1 MKLDKTVSS
10 ILVIL
15 LIAAVIAT
23 VYIIVNP
30 SPGEKFTELYILGAG
45 DKAGN
50 YPTNLSVNE
59 IGNLTVGVVNH
70 EQGTTT
76 YNLVETLNNVTLSNQ
91 NITLANN
98 ETKQINFSFQ
108 PTQVGNNQ
116 TLEFKLYKLPNNIT
130 VYRSVFLYVNVT

>member
-10 ILVIL
+10 ILIIL
-15 LIAAVIAT
+15 LVAAVIAT

-59 IGNLTVGVVNH
+59 NGNLTLGVVNH
-70 EQGTTT
+70 EQNTTT
-76 YNLVETLNNVTLSNQ
+76 YNLIETLNGVTLSNQ
-91 NITLANN
+91 NITLNNN

-116 TLEFKLYKLPNNIT
+116 TLEFKLYKLPNTDT
-130 VYRSVFLYVNVT
+130 VYRSVFLYVNVN

>member
-15 LIAAVIAT
+15 LVAAVIAT

-59 IGNLTVGVVNH
+59 IGNITVGLVNH
-70 EQGTTT
+70 EQSTTT
-76 YNLVETLNNVTLSNQ
+76 YNLVETLNGVTLSNQ
-91 NITLANN
+91 NITLSNN

-108 PTQVGNNQ
+108 PTQTGNNQ
-116 TLEFKLYKLPNNIT
+116 TLEFKLYKLPNTDT
-130 VYRSVFLYVNVT
+130 VYRSVFLYVNVM

>member
-15 LIAAVIAT
+15 LVVAVIAT

-59 IGNLTVGVVNH
+59 IGNLTIGLVNH
-70 EQGTTT
+70 EQSTTT
-76 YNLVETLNNVTLSNQ
+76 YNLVETLNGVTLSNQ
-91 NITLANN
+91 NITLSNN

-108 PTQVGNNQ
+108 PTQTGNNQ
-116 TLEFKLYKLPNNIT
+116 TLEFKLYKLPNTDT
-130 VYRSVFLYVNVT
+130 VYRSVFLYVNVI

>member
-15 LIAAVIAT
+15 LVAAVIAT

-45 DKAGN
+45 NKAGN

-59 IGNLTVGVVNH
+59 IGNITVGLVNH
-70 EQGTTT
+70 EQSTTT
-76 YNLVETLNNVTLSNQ
+76 YNLVETLNGVTLSNQ
-91 NITLANN
+91 NITLSNN

-108 PTQVGNNQ
+108 PTQTGNNQ
-116 TLEFKLYKLPNNIT
+116 TLEFKLYKLPNTDT
-130 VYRSVFLYVNVT
+130 VYRSVFLYVNVM

>member
-10 ILVIL
+10 ILIIL
-15 LIAAVIAT
+15 LVAAVIAT

-70 EQGTTT
+70 EQNTTT
-76 YNLVETLNNVTLSNQ
+76 YNLVETLNGVTLSNQ
-91 NITLANN
+91 NITLSNN

-108 PTQVGNNQ
+108 PTQAGNNQ
-116 TLEFKLYKLPNNIT
+116 TLEFKLYKLPNTDT
-130 VYRSVFLYVNVT
+130 VYRSVFLYVNVM

>member
-10 ILVIL
+10 ILIIL
-15 LIAAVIAT
+15 LVAAVIAT

-59 IGNLTVGVVNH
+59 IGNLTLGVVNH
-70 EQGTTT
+70 EQNTTT
-76 YNLVETLNNVTLSNQ
+76 YNLVETLNGVTLSNQ
-91 NITLANN
+91 NITLNNN

-116 TLEFKLYKLPNNIT
+116 TLEFKLYKLPNTDT
-130 VYRSVFLYVNVT
+130 VYRSVFLYVNVK

>member
-15 LIAAVIAT
+15 LVAAVIAT

-59 IGNLTVGVVNH
+59 IGNLTIGLVNH
-70 EQGTTT
+70 EQSTTT
-76 YNLVETLNNVTLSNQ
+76 YNLVETLNGVTLSNQ
-91 NITLANN
+91 NITLSNN

-108 PTQVGNNQ
+108 PTQTGNNQ
-116 TLEFKLYKLPNNIT
+116 TLEFKLYKLPNTDT
-130 VYRSVFLYVNVT
+130 VYRSVFLYVNVI

>member
-10 ILVIL
+10 ILIIL
-15 LIAAVIAT
+15 LVAAVIAT

-59 IGNLTVGVVNH
+59 IGNLTLGVVNH
-70 EQGTTT
+70 EQKTTT
-76 YNLVETLNNVTLSNQ
+76 YNLVETLNGVTLSNQ
-91 NITLANN
+91 NITLNNN

-116 TLEFKLYKLPNNIT
+116 TLEFKLYKLPNTDN
-130 VYRSVFLYVNVT
+130 VYRSVFLYVNVK

>member
-15 LIAAVIAT
+15 LVAAVIAT

-59 IGNLTVGVVNH
+59 IGNLTIGLVNH
-70 EQGTTT
+70 EQSTTT
-76 YNLVETLNNVTLSNQ
+76 YNLVETLNGVTLSNQ
-91 NITLANN
+91 NITLSNN
-98 ETKQINFSFQ
+98 ETKQINFTFQ
-108 PTQVGNNQ
+108 PTQTGNNQ
-116 TLEFKLYKLPNNIT
+116 TLEFKLYKLPNTDT
-130 VYRSVFLYVNVT
+130 VYRSVFLYVNVI

>member
-10 ILVIL
+10 ILIIL
-15 LIAAVIAT
+15 LIASVIAT

-50 YPTNLSVNE
+50 YPTNLSVNGS
-59 IGNLTVGVVNH
+59 GNITVGIVNH
-70 EQGTTT
+70 EQSTTT
-76 YNLVETLNNVTLSNQ
+76 YNLVETLNDVTLFNQ
-91 NITLANN
+91 NITLSNN

-108 PTQVGNNQ
+108 ATQVGNNQ
-116 TLEFKLYKLPNNIT
+116 TLEFKLYKLPSNGT
-130 VYRSVFLYVNVT
+130 VYRSVFLYLNVK

>member
-10 ILVIL
+10 ILIIIL
-15 LIAAVIAT
+15 VAAVIAT

-70 EQGTTT
+70 EQNKTT
-76 YNLVETLNNVTLSNQ
+76 YNLVETLNGVILSKQ

-116 TLEFKLYKLPNNIT
+116 TLEFKLYKLPNNGT
-130 VYRSVFLYVNVT
+130 VYRSVLLYVNVK

>member
-10 ILVIL
+10 ILIIL
-15 LIAAVIAT
+15 LVAAVIAT
-23 VYIIVNP
+23 VYIIINP
-30 SPGEKFTELYILGAG
+30 SPGEKFTELYILGVG

-59 IGNLTVGVVNH
+59 IGNLTVGLVNH
-70 EQGTTT
+70 EQNTTT
-76 YNLVETLNNVTLSNQ
+76 YTLVETLNGVTLSNQ
-91 NITLANN
+91 NITLNNN

-116 TLEFKLYKLPNNIT
+116 TLEFKLYKLPNNST
-130 VYRSVFLYVNVT
+130 VYRSVFLYVNVK